1 MKMSIEQFAKEFS
14 AYTKLNEYIKA
25 LADGEIVEMECT
37 QVEDENDWYTVIGYV
52 VETAEPVEDSNGDYT
67 AVNVYYSAVD
77 ADKDPYDDEQ
87 YKDADSAE
95 SAVQSAYTALVE
107 ERQELV
113 NDFWRCY

>member
-14 AYTKLNEYIKA
+14 TYAKLNEYVKA

-52 VETAEPVEDSNGDYT
+52 IETAEPVEDSNGDCT
-67 AVNVYYSAVD
+67 VD

>member
-1 MKMSIEQFAKEFS
+1 MSIEQFAKEFS
-14 AYTKLNEYIKA
+14 AYTKLNEYVKA

-52 VETAEPVEDSNGDYT
+52 IETAEPVKDSKGDDT
-67 AVNVYYSAVD
+67 AGNVTYSAVD
-77 ADKDPYDDEQ
+77 TDKDPYDDDQ

-107 ERQELV
+107 EQQELV

>member
-14 AYTKLNEYIKA
+14 AYTKLSEYVKA

-52 VETAEPVEDSNGDYT
+52 IETAEPVEDSNGEYT
-67 AVNVYYSAVD
+67 AVNVYYSAV
-77 ADKDPYDDEQ
+77 
-87 YKDADSAE
+87 DADSAE

>member
-1 MKMSIEQFAKEFS
+1 MKMSIEQFAKEFG

-25 LADGEIVEMECT
+25 LADGEIVSMSCT

-52 VETAEPVEDSNGDYT
+52 IKTAEPVEDSNGDYT